1 MKGKVKFFNK
11 LKGFGFITGD
21 DGKEYFLHQ
30 SEIKDSAMLREND
43 SVTFDVKRE
52 DRGPRAINV
61 SRDKAKATSEE
72 KVEEEFKEKSEKD
85 KEESDDEESEDDDE
99 ESEDDDEESEEKSD

>member
-21 DGKEYFLHQ
+21 DSKEYFLHQ
-30 SEIKDSAMLREND
+30 SEIKDTAMLREND

-61 SRDKAKATSEE
+61 SRDKAKAKSEE
-72 KVEEEFKEKSEKD
+72 KVEEESEEESED
-85 KEESDDEESEDDDE
+85 DEEESDDEDE
-99 ESEDDDEESEEKSD
+99 EDSKEESEEESE